1 MKISAKRYAK
11 ALYES
16 THDASAKEREAI
28 IARFVALLA
37 KRNSLSSIESII
49 AEYREHSAKMA
60 GTVDVHV
67 TVARKLSA
75 AAEKIFSSDL
85 SKRLKKDVIVHTHID
100 PALIGGAVISYGDT
114 IIDGSVTRAIADL
127 KESLAS

>member
-11 ALYES
+11 ALYDVINDVS
-16 THDASAKEREAI
+16 TKERDVI
-28 IARFVALLA
+28 ITRFIALLA
-37 KRNSLSSIESII
+37 RRNSLSSMESII
-49 AEYREHSAKMA
+49 TEYREHATKMA
-60 GTVDVHV
+60 GTVNVHV
-67 TVARKLSA
+67 TVARKLSNA
-75 AAEKIFSSDL
+75 TEKIFSSDL